1 MKAVL
6 ESRTLNPTLWR
17 TCRMLAG
24 ATRVKLLR
32 QLHEQPGRNLSEL
45 AKAVQIGISAAS
57 QELRR
62 IQSRG
67 LLKVERRRSFAFY
80 RFGADPQVPTAEPLL
95 KALQSALRNYPE
107 ERDQEIIQIAKGFS
121 HPRRIAILKELG
133 KAPKRRLVLRGIANL
148 PQSSASR
155 HVGVLVQSALVSC
168 ENGWLVLKRSR
179 HPLACAL
186 LHLTV
191 D

>member
-1 MKAVL
+1 MP
-6 ESRTLNPTLWR
+6 ESGSLNPTLWR

-32 QLHEQPGRNLSEL
+32 QLHEQPGRNITQL
-45 AKAVQIGISAAS
+45 AKAVRIGISAAS

-67 LLKVERRRSFAFY
+67 LLKAERRRSFAFY
-80 RFGADPQVPTAEPLL
+80 RFGADPQVLTAGPLL
-95 KALQSALRNYPE
+95 KALQAALKDFPA
-107 ERDQEIIQIAKGFS
+107 ERDSEIVQIAQGLS
-121 HPRRIAILKELG
+121 HPRRIAIVKELD
-133 KAPKRRLVLRGIANL
+133 KAPKRRRALRGIANL

-155 HVGVLVQSALVSC
+155 HVGILVQSGLVSC
-168 ENGWLVLKRSR
+168 ENGWLVLRR
-179 HPLACAL
+179 VDHPLACAL
-186 LHLTV
+186 LRLAV

>member
-1 MKAVL
+1 
-6 ESRTLNPTLWR
+6 
-17 TCRMLAG
+17 MLAG

-32 QLHEQPGRNLSEL
+32 QLHEQPGRNISEL
-45 AKAVQIGISAAS
+45 AQAVGIGVSDAS

-95 KALQSALRNYPE
+95 KALQSALRDFPE
-107 ERDQEIIQIAKGFS
+107 ERDREIVQIAQGLS
-121 HPRRIAILKELG
+121 HPRRIAIVKELG
-133 KAPKRRLVLRGIANL
+133 QAPQQRRALRGIANL

-155 HVGVLVQSALVSC
+155 HVGVLVQSGLVDY
-168 ENGWLVLKRSR
+168 ENGWLALKRIE
-179 HPLACAL
+179 HPLARML
-186 LHLTV
+186 LRLAV